1 MTTMVEAL
9 GMLMFTN
16 TTTLIPAFNQ
26 TIHKTTHL
34 GLSRRN
40 HAHFTLSATSSL
52 IETIPWGCENDSIE
66 NSSSLQKWLSQSGL
80 PSQKMSID
88 KVDVGERGLVA
99 LNNIRKGEK
108 LLFVPPQL
116 VITPDSVTLSFFFSL
131 FRKFNSKT
139 IKFIHNC
146 LVSGIQIY
154 LVGFPYLSFSLYT
167 CQTVWKTLWK
177 QLMKSL

>member
-1 MTTMVEAL
+1 MVEAS
-9 GMLMFTN
+9 GMMMMFTN
-16 TTTLIPAFNQ
+16 TTTLIPAFNP

-52 IETIPWGCENDSIE
+52 METIPWGCENDSIV
-66 NSSSLQKWLSQSGL
+66 NSSSLEKWLSQSGL

-108 LLFVPPQL
+108 LLFVPPEL
-116 VITPDSVTLSFFFSL
+116 VITPDSVNLPFLLL
-131 FRKFNSKT
+131 FYEN
-139 IKFIHNC
+139 I
-146 LVSGIQIY
+146 
-154 LVGFPYLSFSLYT
+154 LYIIA
-167 CQTVWKTLWK
+167 
-177 QLMKSL
+177 